1 MKILITAPEDT
12 LVEIIYHLKQ
22 AGMNLDVDF
31 DLIEKFIENNK
42 PEKIIR
48 DEMSNN
54 EVKQINSNL
63 ESDFLSDLGYS

>member
-1 MKILITAPEDT
+1 
-12 LVEIIYHLKQ
+12 
-22 AGMNLDVDF
+22 MNLDVDF
-31 DLIEKFIENNK
+31 DLIEKFSENNK

-48 DEMSNN
+48 EELSNN